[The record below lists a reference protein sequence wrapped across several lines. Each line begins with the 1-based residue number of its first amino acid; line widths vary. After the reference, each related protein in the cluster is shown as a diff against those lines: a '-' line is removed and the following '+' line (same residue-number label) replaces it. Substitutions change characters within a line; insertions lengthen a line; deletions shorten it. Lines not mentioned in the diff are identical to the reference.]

1 MNPGLQSSLF
11 DTQGSISLRPLAPE
25 RTDLGSGAWVDIQ
38 PGWLEG
44 ADELFAALVEGV
56 PWQAEKRKMYD
67 RVVAVPRLL
76 SYYRENVPLPHPA
89 LAAARD
95 ALSQHYLRELREPF
109 RTAGLCYYRDG
120 RDSVAWHGDR
130 IGRGAREDT
139 MIAIL
144 SVGAARTLALRPRGG
159 GGKTLARAVGH
170 GDLLVMGGSCQRTW
184 EHAVPKTAK
193 PVGPRISI
201 QFRPR
206 GVN

>member
-1 MNPGLQSSLF
+1 MNAGLQSSLF
-11 DTQGSISLRPLAPE
+11 GSVCAFVLCLFATE

-44 ADELFAALVEGV
+44 AVELFAALGEGV

-76 SYYRENVPLPHPA
+76 SYYRESVPLPHPA
-89 LAAARD
+89 LVAARD
-95 ALSQHYLRELREPF
+95 ALSRHYLRELREPF

-120 RDSVAWHGDR
+120 RDSEAWHGDR

-159 GGKTLARAVGH
+159 GGKALARAQG
-170 GDLLVMGGSCQRTW
+170 R
-184 EHAVPKTAK
+184 
-193 PVGPRISI
+193 
-201 QFRPR
+201 
-206 GVN
+206 